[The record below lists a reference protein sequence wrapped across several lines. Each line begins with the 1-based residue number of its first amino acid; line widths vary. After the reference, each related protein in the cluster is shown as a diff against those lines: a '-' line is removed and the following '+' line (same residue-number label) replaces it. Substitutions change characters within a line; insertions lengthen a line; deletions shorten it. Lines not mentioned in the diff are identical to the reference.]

1 MSRVKWKEAFYNE
14 EPAIIDDTSSQDSVR
29 IRKDIEYVQG
39 DGQFIESHWR
49 CLEQKIPTSDWIY
62 YQKLMN
68 HDDALEIISGAIAE
82 IAETIGGN

>member
-39 DGQFIESHWR
+39 DGQFTQIFPGMG
-49 CLEQKIPTSDWIY
+49 LITPTRLYFVTPRSSVSVS
-62 YQKLMN
+62 N
-68 HDDALEIISGAIAE
+68 TS
-82 IAETIGGN
+82 